1 MTVAADIAHA
11 ITGVLVDLVI
21 DTREVLS
28 SE

>member
-11 ITGVLVDLVI
+11 ITDVLVDLVI